1 MTDAQLLELIARY
14 RLAYGAVDEKTLAAV
29 VSDDFEWHMHYS
41 DTGEI
46 KASGKILFG
55 VEAMVQEVRR
65 RQASWRNLKYE
76 NLVERAAGDF
86 ILQMF
91 TASGIDEKDRP
102 FHVNVVDV
110 YCVSQGL
117 ITKKDT
123 YWKGTWGR
131 FHKDN

>member
-1 MTDAQLLELIARY
+1 MPECRKPPKKIGPTMTDAQLLELIARY

-65 RQASWRNLKYE
+65 RQASW
-76 NLVERAAGDF
+76 
-86 ILQMF
+86 
-91 TASGIDEKDRP
+91 
-102 FHVNVVDV
+102 
-110 YCVSQGL
+110 
-117 ITKKDT
+117 
-123 YWKGTWGR
+123 
-131 FHKDN
+131 

>member
-1 MTDAQLLELIARY
+1 MAHASR
-14 RLAYGAVDEKTLAAV
+14 
-29 VSDDFEWHMHYS
+29 

-55 VEAMVQEVRR
+55 LEAMVQEVRR

-91 TASGIDEKDRP
+91 TACGIDEKDRP
-102 FHVNVVDV
+102 FHVNVEDV

-131 FHKDN
+131 FDKDN